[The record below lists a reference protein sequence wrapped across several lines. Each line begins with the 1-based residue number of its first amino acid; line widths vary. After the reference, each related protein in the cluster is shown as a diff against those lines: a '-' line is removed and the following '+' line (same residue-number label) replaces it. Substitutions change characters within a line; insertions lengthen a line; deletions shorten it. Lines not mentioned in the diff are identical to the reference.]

1 MFRNYHIE
9 QVATG
14 FTFSERH
21 VVRSAIEITF
31 PSVCLSVC
39 LSVGS
44 CEYIDWQ
51 RILLRNLFTPPG
63 RPGISFGCEKTA

>member
-39 LSVGS
+39 LSVRR
-44 CEYIDWQ
+44 E
-51 RILLRNLFTPPG
+51 L
-63 RPGISFGCEKTA
+63 

>member
-21 VVRSAIEITF
+21 VVPLVRSAIEITF
-31 PSVCLSVC
+31 PSVCLSVRRE
-39 LSVGS
+39 LWVYRLAEDIVAES
-44 CEYIDWQ
+44 IHATW
-51 RILLRNLFTPPG
+51 
-63 RPGISFGCEKTA
+63 